1 MIYPIYRTNNPV
13 SNDYDPSLPIGFG
26 WWEGEDE
33 PCEEKQEDN
42 DEPEEDDIEF
52 MD

>member
-26 WWEGEDE
+26 WWEVGSESTKGEDD
-33 PCEEKQEDN
+33 EDEY
-42 DEPEEDDIEF
+42 EPEIELE
-52 MD
+52 